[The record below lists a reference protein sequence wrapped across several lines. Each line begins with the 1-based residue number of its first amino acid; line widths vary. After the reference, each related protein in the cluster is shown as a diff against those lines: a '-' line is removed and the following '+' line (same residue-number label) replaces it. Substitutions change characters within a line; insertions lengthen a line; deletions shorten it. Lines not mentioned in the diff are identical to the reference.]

1 VEADKDKMT
10 PSPTSSTN
18 SPRWGSTLKL
28 VVGLTLIGLIF
39 VIIIFFRSILGPLF
53 LAFIL
58 TYLLHPLAV
67 KLTRITRFSWKWS
80 VNIIFLVLL
89 IILIGLFTATGVII
103 VQQIQSLIRII
114 QSFLSDLPKT
124 LDTLSKQT
132 LSLGPFQLEFS
143 NYLDLSTLSDQFIQ
157 GIQLVIGR
165 AGLVVSTFATG
176 AASTIGWALFVLLI
190 AYFTLSDVGQMPD
203 AVKYI
208 QIPGYDY
215 DIRRI
220 SRELGKIWNAFLRG
234 QIIIAMLIIITYSVV
249 LSILGIRYALGLALL
264 TGLAH
269 FVPYIGPLIATLITF
284 LVAIFQP
291 DNYYNLAPLVFAL
304 IVVGV
309 CFILNQIFDNYVS
322 PRIIGDTLGINPA
335 AVLVAAILAASFIGL
350 VGLLIAAPILAT
362 LMLSGQ
368 YVIRKLFDLDPWPE
382 PEPISKVAEPSLF
395 RRVIH
400 HLQRWW
406 SQRRGKTD

>member
-382 PEPISKVAEPSLF
+382 TEPISKVAEPSLF

-400 HLQRWW
+400 HLQGWW
-406 SQRRGKTD
+406 KQRRGKTD